1 MSTREVK
8 TSIRELG
15 SREVRVNQVV
25 VVHTSNPP
33 WPTQH
38 FQDSQGYTEIP
49 VQKTKQNKNSKKK
62 KERGKGEFG

>member
-15 SREVRVNQVV
+15 DREVRVHQVV
-25 VVHTSNPP
+25 VVQTSNPP
-33 WPTQH
+33 WSTH
-38 FQDSQGYTEIP
+38 FQDSQGYTETP
-49 VQKTKQNKNSKKK
+49 VQKRKQNKNSKKK